1 MKTKYNS
8 NHTMKKLL
16 PILLFFVTIANGQIV
31 NIPDANFKAKLVA
44 LGIDTNSDGNIQN
57 TEALAVTT
65 LNVYQSSISDL
76 TGIEAFTNLTEL
88 NCGGNQLTT
97 LNVNALINLT
107 KLYCYSAQLTSINVV
122 GLSNLSI
129 LECDGNQ
136 LSSINLSG
144 LSSLTRLKCGSN
156 QLTSLNVTGNTLLN
170 YLDFSVNQISTINLS
185 ANTGLVTLAANQ
197 NNLTALNVTPL
208 INLRTLYCA
217 VNQLTSLNVN
227 TLSQLRYLYCYDNQ
241 ITSLNVSSLSNL
253 LDLRCHNNQMTTF
266 SVSGLTNLDTLEFG
280 DVNMNPVNVS
290 TLVNL
295 TYLAFHNG
303 LQTSMD
309 FSNLQNMNALL
320 CYSTK
325 LTSIDVSMCSHL
337 NSIYFTENNDLT
349 YVNMKSGRHIFCG
362 INNCPQLDFI
372 CANENDISEIVAQVT
387 AMGANNNPNVVVN
400 SYCSFVPGGNYNTIN
415 GTILYDL
422 NNNGCGTG
430 DFAAKNLKVNINDGT
445 NQGASF
451 TNSTGNY
458 TFYTGT
464 GNFTLN
470 PILENPSYFNLSP
483 SSALVNFPV
492 QSSLVQTRNFCLT
505 STGVHPDLEVVLVPV
520 VSRPGF
526 DAFYKL
532 VYRNK
537 GTQVLSGNVN
547 LTFDD
552 TRTDF
557 IISNPTVDN
566 QNGNNLSWNFS
577 NLVPFET
584 RTIYINIHINSPTD
598 IPPVNDGDFLD
609 FIATINPINGDE
621 DPDDNTFVGHFPVV
635 NSMDPNN
642 IMCLEGDLISTT
654 EIGKYLHY
662 FINFENT
669 GSYYAENV
677 VVKTT
682 IDASKYNFNSLQLL
696 DSSNPV
702 YTRIN
707 GNTVEFIFQNINLA
721 AASGN
726 PPVGGHGDI
735 LFKIKSNSNL
745 VNGDFVSK
753 KADIFFDYNA
763 PITTNDAIT
772 TYQLLSNPIE
782 HFDNSI
788 KVFPN
793 PAKSV
798 INIKSDSI
806 IEEIELYDV
815 QGRILERHHDNSKN
829 ISLDISNRESGIY
842 FIKIKGEN
850 GSKVEKLVKE

>member
-1 MKTKYNS
+1 MKTKHNS
-8 NHTMKKLL
+8 KHHLKKLL
-16 PILLFFVTIANGQIV
+16 PFLLLFVSIASGQTVT
-31 NIPDANFKAKLVA
+31 IPDANFKAKLIA
-44 LGIDTNSDGNIQN
+44 LGVDTNSDGNIQN
-57 TEALAVTT
+57 TEASSVTS
-65 LNVYQSSISDL
+65 LNLYQSNISDL
-76 TGIEAFTNLTEL
+76 TGIESFTNLTQL
-88 NCGGNQLTT
+88 NCSSNALTSLTLTTLTNLSTLYCNSNLLATLDVSGLTALSTIECYGNQLT
-97 LNVNALINLT
+97 
-107 KLYCYSAQLTSINVV
+107 
-122 GLSNLSI
+122 
-129 LECDGNQ
+129 
-136 LSSINLSG
+136 SINLSG
-144 LSSLTRLKCGSN
+144 LTGLSILKCNVNS
-156 QLTSLNVTGNTLLN
+156 LTSLNVSDCTALT
-170 YLDFSVNQISTINLS
+170 YLDFSQNQISTINLAS
-185 ANTGLVTLAANQ
+185 NSNLITLAGNQ
-197 NNLTALNVTPL
+197 NNLTSLNISNL
-208 INLRTLYCA
+208 SNLRTLYCA
-217 VNQLTSLNVN
+217 FNQLTSLNVN
-227 TLSQLRYLYCYDNQ
+227 TLTQLRYLYCYDNQ
-241 ITSLNVSSLSNL
+241 ITSLNVSALTNL
-253 LDLRCHNNQMTTF
+253 LDLRCHNNQITNF
-266 SVSGLTNLDTLEFG
+266 NVSTLINLDTLEFG
-280 DVNMNPVNVS
+280 DTTMNPVDVS
-290 TLVNL
+290 SLVNL

-337 NSIYFTENNDLT
+337 NSIYFTENADLT

-362 INNCPQLDFI
+362 INNCLQLNFI
-372 CANENDISEIVAQVT
+372 CANENDINEIVAQVT

-415 GTILYDL
+415 GTVLYDL
-422 NNNGCGTG
+422 DNNGCGTG
-430 DFAAKNLKVNINDGT
+430 DFYARNLKMNINDGT
-445 NQGASF
+445 NQGATS
-451 TNSTGNY
+451 TNPTGNY

-464 GNFTLN
+464 GNFTIT
-470 PILENPSYFNLSP
+470 PILENPSYFNTLP
-483 SSALVNFPV
+483 SSSVVNFPI
-492 QSSLVQTRNFCLT
+492 QSSLTQTRNFCLT
-505 STGVHPDLEVVLVPV
+505 STGIHPDLEVVLVPV

-526 DAFYKL
+526 NAFYKL

-537 GTQVLSGNVN
+537 GTQTLSGSID

-557 IISNPTVDN
+557 LISDPITDN
-566 QNGNNLSWNFS
+566 QFGNNLSWNFS

-584 RTIYINIHINSPTD
+584 RIIYITLYINSPTEV
-598 IPPVNDGDFLD
+598 PPVNDGDFLD
-609 FIATINPINGDE
+609 FTAVINPIAGDE
-621 DPDDNTFVGHFPVV
+621 DVDDNTFIAHFPVV

-642 IMCLEGDLISTT
+642 IMCLEGDVVGVN

-682 IDASKYNFNSLQLL
+682 IDATKYNLNSMQLL

-707 GNTVEFIFQNINLA
+707 GNTIEFIFKNINLA

-772 TYQLLSNPIE
+772 TYQTLKNPIQY
-782 HFDNSI
+782 FDNTI
-788 KVFPN
+788 KIYPN
-793 PAKSV
+793 PTNSI
-798 INIKSDSI
+798 INISSNTI
-806 IEEIELYDV
+806 INEIELYDI
-815 QGRILERHHDNSKN
+815 QGRILERHLDSSKN
-829 ISLDISNRESGIY
+829 ITLDISSREVGIY
-842 FIKIKGEN
+842 FLKIKGEN